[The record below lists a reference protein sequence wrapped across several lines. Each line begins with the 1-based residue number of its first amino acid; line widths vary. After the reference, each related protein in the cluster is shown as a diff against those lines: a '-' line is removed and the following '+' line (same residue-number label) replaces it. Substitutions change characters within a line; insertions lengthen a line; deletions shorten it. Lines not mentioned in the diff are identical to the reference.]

1 MCNKMFGGIVVLI
14 AVGMALMVNFVSI
27 DNIDGVMRV
36 FKFFDAMIPV
46 LAAGALIKFLF
57 WGKKG
62 SCCGKCGKEN
72 CACK

>member
-1 MCNKMFGGIVVLI
+1 MCNKIFGGLVVLVAI
-14 AVGMALMVNFVSI
+14 GMALMVNFVSI

-62 SCCGKCGKEN
+62 CGACGKEN

>member
-1 MCNKMFGGIVVLI
+1 MCNKMFGGIVVIVAI
-14 AVGMALMVNFVSI
+14 AMALMVNFISI

-46 LAAGALIKFLF
+46 LATGALIKFLF

-62 SCCGKCGKEN
+62 GCCGKCGKEN